1 MEPNR
6 SSFIAGGLWH
16 PSAPSLARLRASIDA
31 HPARWRRVLT
41 NPSFLAAFFPDL
53 ANSKKSGK
61 ALEEAA
67 VAAFAAGNAEGAL
80 KTKPKGYDA
89 EHRDIGLLKLRSF
102 TVSRKVP
109 DGWWMEE
116 GGRGE
121 VAGVVGAMVGFVG
134 FLNRVVMPDPG
145 EEEEESE
152 EEGDGEGG
160 EGGEDGEDGEDGE
173 GGDGDGD
180 EEEE

>member
-41 NPSFLAAFFPDL
+41 NPSFLAAFFPDVF
-53 ANSKKSGK
+53 AKSKKKSGK

-145 EEEEESE
+145 EESE
-152 EEGDGEGG
+152 EEGEEEEEGE
-160 EGGEDGEDGEDGE
+160 
-173 GGDGDGD
+173 D
-180 EEEE
+180 EEE